1 MSSMSSVAA
10 EVLRLNILV
19 SLLHNFNYVLSD
31 AVLIWRAWCLWPDN
45 RIAHGV
51 LSACLIGSIAGSIAE
66 CVWDF
71 WPGHFTHGDFESS
84 LQFLTMLIPLLTT
97 NAVATLLIGA
107 KFLYYR
113 REIKGSLG
121 LLSQKS
127 QAEKVLILLFESGI
141 VYILFWLVD
150 CIVPTVIVDSPTSNY
165 RIFSHIY
172 YHIAGIYPTCVLF
185 VAIQGTS
192 ESLLSGP
199 VSQAMRFAGGP
210 ATQEEREMATLDSQS
225 EPTDN
230 ACLDVPLD
238 SPHAMN
244 LPRPPGAQI
253 DAEPPQSSEGIVTVE
268 REPTAM
274 HVEDGRVRQGR

>member
-1 MSSMSSVAA
+1 
-10 EVLRLNILV
+10 
-19 SLLHNFNYVLSD
+19 
-31 AVLIWRAWCLWPDN
+31 
-45 RIAHGV
+45 
-51 LSACLIGSIAGSIAE
+51 
-66 CVWDF
+66 
-71 WPGHFTHGDFESS
+71 
-84 LQFLTMLIPLLTT
+84 MLIPLLTT

-127 QAEKVLILLFESGI
+127 QAEKVLILLFESGV

-150 CIVPTVIVDSPTSNY
+150 CIVPAVIVDSPTNDY

-185 VAIQGTS
+185 VAMQGTS

-210 ATQEEREMATLDSQS
+210 ATQEEREMATLASQS
-225 EPTDN
+225 ECTNNDT
-230 ACLDVPLD
+230 PLD
-238 SPHAMN
+238 SPHAIN
-244 LPRPPGAQI
+244 LPSPSGARI
-253 DAEPPQSSEGIVTVE
+253 NAEPPQSSEGIVTVE

-274 HVEDGRVRQGR
+274 